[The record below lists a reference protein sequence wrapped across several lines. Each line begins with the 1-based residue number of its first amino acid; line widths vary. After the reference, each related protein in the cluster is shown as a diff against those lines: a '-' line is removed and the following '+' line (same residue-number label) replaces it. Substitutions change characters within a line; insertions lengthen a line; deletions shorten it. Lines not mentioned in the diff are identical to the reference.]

1 MESEEISKLDYD
13 EPKEALSLK
22 TCVSTYYK
30 RKITHL
36 GLGKK
41 TTSEQSVSLLS
52 FDGLLVPSCGLMD
65 EVSKFTLMAMM
76 SVWENG

>member
-1 MESEEISKLDYD
+1 M
-13 EPKEALSLK
+13 
-22 TCVSTYYK
+22 
-30 RKITHL
+30 